1 MHCKKSFVVPRCDI
15 IKFTVEDILTTS
27 SDGWD
32 IGDQS
37 VVSDIQAVEAP

>member
-1 MHCKKSFVVPRCDI
+1 MYRKKPFVDPKCEV
-15 IKFTVEDILTTS
+15 IKFSVEDILTTS